1 MIEKLANWM
10 YNVEPEITEVDKMID
25 AANTVEELESMK
37 ELIRHT
43 DSIRLYNLW
52 NDKMIK
58 LK

>member
-1 MIEKLANWM
+1 
-10 YNVEPEITEVDKMID
+10 
-25 AANTVEELESMK
+25 MK

-58 LK
+58 LKWVS